1 MKKLLYGL
9 VAGAMLSSCDVSVE
23 NPNTMTSETFWK
35 TEADAEKGVNA
46 IYNMFYKP
54 GTYTRWMWFRL
65 DLTSDEGTSISPWA
79 ELREWVEFKY
89 NNYNFW
95 EGNSWTYRDCYEAI
109 FRANQVI
116 DKVPEITFNDQAN
129 KDAQLGQAY
138 FLRGFYNYHLG
149 LLWGSSNRS
158 LAIMTKPSTPSEQ
171 PIGHTGDEVFE
182 QAISDLSEAIRMLP
196 ESWEGDNK
204 GRATR
209 GAAYAYRAKLY
220 MQMHMWD
227 LAKADL
233 EWLVKG
239 EGAKYYGLVDNY
251 QDNFR
256 YDTEN
261 NKESV
266 FEIQYSEIHKAPA
279 GDGDF
284 DVDPNLGQ
292 NRGQFF
298 APPGIGWTDGEIRS
312 WIVDEFKKE
321 RDKDGNYDIRLKYS
335 AFYEGMD
342 KDFEGNSRIYR
353 YDLNGA
359 EANIWN
365 EQNWKGRVFYRKY
378 SSEHFRD
385 FDDYHNPT
393 NVRLIR
399 YADILLMYA
408 ETLVNISD
416 GNLSEAA
423 GYINQVRSRVNMPNI
438 EVNHPQV
445 LTNSSAFLKRLQ
457 MERALELSTEGHRWA
472 DIKRWGLLDSN
483 EGLEELRSRDADFN
497 NFVIGRHACLPIP
510 SSEVQNNPNI
520 TQNPMY

>member
-1 MKKLLYGL
+1 
-9 VAGAMLSSCDVSVE
+9 
-23 NPNTMTSETFWK
+23 
-35 TEADAEKGVNA
+35 
-46 IYNMFYKP
+46 
-54 GTYTRWMWFRL
+54 
-65 DLTSDEGTSISPWA
+65 
-79 ELREWVEFKY
+79 
-89 NNYNFW
+89 
-95 EGNSWTYRDCYEAI
+95 
-109 FRANQVI
+109 
-116 DKVPEITFNDQAN
+116 
-129 KDAQLGQAY
+129 
-138 FLRGFYNYHLG
+138 
-149 LLWGSSNRS
+149 
-158 LAIMTKPSTPSEQ
+158 MTKPSTPSEQ